1 MKNET
6 LNKIIEQIKKYNLS
20 SSFSD
25 VENFKKWVSELN
37 DTQINN
43 FLSFDMDL
51 EKNYKHLLINLDLL
65 NCEDYKQKLAAI
77 LTLKNVG
84 YEIDDACNSVFL
96 ESENFYKDIELLRK
110 ADTGEALWL
119 LREKTFIDSPY
130 HEEDLKL
137 FVEATTKLTK
147 HAIAT
152 VASSADSIKSP
163 YHQEDMKMIATANSN
178 CLSNGLNTGNGMDKL
193 AINKVSL
200 ADKYHS
206 ENMRILS
213 KNPKNKN
220 YLCELMTNPDIVNG
234 ENYRKEIDAL
244 LNAKSSTTGKAL
256 YCYISNPNEKISYMG
271 YPMIE
276 KNSVAGNNDSD
287 YLNNLIKINEMDDR
301 FVVDFAILLMNPN
314 FINSQ
319 YKKFDLELLQNVD
332 RKVVFATLC
341 KLMKNEKSLNS
352 SHHKKDAVII
362 SQAQEEVTCEW
373 LLLKATDE
381 ISLNCDDHDY
391 DMEYISKLKN
401 INEIE
406 SEIYMYY
413 YLFTENGM
421 KAPQRK
427 EKLEKL
433 FQGASIE
440 EINPVLDYLDIL
452 QRQINNASSPI
463 IESVSDVSSKA
474 TPVSSNPQI
483 SSKPK
488 SKILSLFKKK
498 NTRK

>member
-20 SSFSD
+20 SSFSE
-25 VENFKKWVSELN
+25 VENFKRWISELN

-110 ADTGEALWL
+110 ADTGDALWL

-137 FVEATTKLTK
+137 FVEATTKTRFDLTK
-147 HAIAT
+147 RAIAT

-163 YHQEDMKMIATANSN
+163 YHQEDMKMIATANSD
-178 CLSNGLNTGNGMDKL
+178 CLSNGLSTNGMDKL

-213 KNPKNKN
+213 KNPENKN

-244 LNAKSSTTGKAL
+244 LNAKSSTTCKAL
-256 YCYISNPNEKISYMG
+256 YYYIANPDEKISYIE

-276 KNSVAGNNDSD
+276 KNSVAGNNDPD

-301 FVVDFAILLMNPN
+301 FVVDFAILLRNPN
-314 FINSQ
+314 FMNSQ

-373 LLLKATDE
+373 LLRKATDE

-406 SEIYMYY
+406 SEIYDQMYY
-413 YLFTENGM
+413 YLFNENGM

-427 EKLEKL
+427 EILEKL
-433 FQGASIE
+433 FQGVSIE

-463 IESVSDVSSKA
+463 SESVSDVSSKA
-474 TPVSSNPQI
+474 TPV

>member
-1 MKNET
+1 MKSRINE
-6 LNKIIEQIKKYNLS
+6 IIDKKMKYEVHDKVLAIANRKRNSCVQILRL
-20 SSFSD
+20 SFSIIVLTIMLFMFMNNNYAKYD
-25 VENFKKWVSELN
+25 FKDN
-37 DTQINN
+37 IIINERKSMGGSKIDAIAIPIYN
-43 FLSFDMDL
+43 
-51 EKNYKHLLINLDLL
+51 NN
-65 NCEDYKQKLAAI
+65 DYKNNEGI
-77 LTLKNVG
+77 
-84 YEIDDACNSVFL
+84 
-96 ESENFYKDIELLRK
+96 SEYKFYKDIELLRK

-319 YKKFDLELLQNVD
+319 YNVCSF
-332 RKVVFATLC
+332 K
-341 KLMKNEKSLNS
+341 
-352 SHHKKDAVII
+352 
-362 SQAQEEVTCEW
+362 
-373 LLLKATDE
+373 
-381 ISLNCDDHDY
+381 ISLICVATNNKTIPFKTCSALVSL
-391 DMEYISKLKN
+391 MN
-401 INEIE
+401 IN
-406 SEIYMYY
+406 
-413 YLFTENGM
+413 
-421 KAPQRK
+421 
-427 EKLEKL
+427 
-433 FQGASIE
+433 
-440 EINPVLDYLDIL
+440 IL
-452 QRQINNASSPI
+452 
-463 IESVSDVSSKA
+463 
-474 TPVSSNPQI
+474 
-483 SSKPK
+483 
-488 SKILSLFKKK
+488 
-498 NTRK
+498 